1 MVLLILRRRTIFAA
15 LAVMILAAVWLWPKG
30 DVAASASVG
39 GEEMV
44 VIVDAGHGGSD
55 GGAVSPSGVAESGL
69 NLAIALKLA
78 GVLDVFGQPVVLTR
92 TGESSLADDTT
103 ASLRQQ
109 KVSDTR
115 NRVSLVNEYPHGVLL
130 SIHQNTLP
138 GHPTV
143 QGAQSFHNGREG
155 AEPLAAAIQQTLNET
170 VNAAAKSPR
179 TTGDDVYLMK
189 HAQCPAVLVECG
201 FLSHPAEV
209 ERLGQREHQL
219 CLATAITAGYL
230 QFLHE

>member
-15 LAVMILAAVWLWPKG
+15 LAVMLLAAVWLWPRG
-30 DVAASASVG
+30 DVAASAAIGIVKP
-39 GEEMV
+39 V
-44 VIVDAGHGGSD
+44 VILDAGHGGAD
-55 GGAVSPSGVAESGL
+55 GGAVSANGVAESGL
-69 NLAIALKLA
+69 NLAITLKLA
-78 GVLDVFGQPVVLTR
+78 GVLDFFGQSVVLTR
-92 TGESSLADDTT
+92 TGEDSLADDKT

-115 NRVSLVNEYPHGVLL
+115 NRVALVNEYPHGVLL

-143 QGAQSFHNGREG
+143 QGAQAFHNGREG
-155 AEPLAAAIQQTLNET
+155 AEPLAAAIQQALNEA
-170 VNAAAKSPR
+170 VNEGEKSPR

-189 HAQCPAVLVECG
+189 HVLCPAVLVECG
-201 FLSHPAEV
+201 FLSHPAETQ
-209 ERLGQREHQL
+209 RLGQREHQL
-219 CLATAITAGYL
+219 CLATAIAAGYL